1 MDIKLKHL
9 VFIPVLIFV
18 FSLLVLLNN
27 YKTTGDFIT
36 KDVDLK
42 GGTLITIES
51 SEPINTKLL
60 EERLSEK
67 HGSIMIS
74 SSRTLTGYG
83 VNIETFADANT
94 TQIIDDVEESDV
106 TITSFS
112 VESIGPVLG
121 ELFWRQVVYVLIV
134 AFVLMSLIIFVVYR
148 VPLVSFSIIFAI
160 LANIIATL
168 AITSIL
174 GIKISFASF
183 AGLLMLI
190 AYSVDT
196 NIVLTS
202 KVLKGMEGFNSAYK
216 KALRTGLTLTG
227 TITVTMVVVLL
238 LSTSKLMT
246 NIAGVLVVGFLMDI
260 PNTWILNSFLI
271 EWYVAK
277 YMVRK

>member
-1 MDIKLKHL
+1 MDVKLKHL
-9 VFIPVLIFV
+9 VLIPVSIFV
-18 FSLLVLLNN
+18 FSLLILLNN
-27 YKTTGDFIT
+27 YRTTGDFIA

-42 GGTLITIES
+42 GGTLIIIES
-51 SEPINTKLL
+51 SKPINIKLL
-60 EERLSEK
+60 EEQLSK
-67 HGSIMIS
+67 KYGSIIIS
-74 SSRTLTGYG
+74 SLKTLTGYG
-83 VNIETFADANT
+83 VNIEIFADANT
-94 TQIIDDVEESDV
+94 TQIINDVKEYGVE
-106 TITSFS
+106 ITSFS

-121 ELFWRQVVYVLIV
+121 ELFWKQVVYVLV
-134 AFVLMSLIIFVVYR
+134 VGFVLMSLIIFIVYR
-148 VPLVSFSIIFAI
+148 VPIVSFSIIFAI

-202 KVLKGMEGFNSAYK
+202 KALKGMENFNSAYK

-227 TITVTMVVVLL
+227 TITATMVVVLL

-246 NIAGVLVVGFLMDI
+246 GIAEVLVIGFLMDI

-271 EWYVAK
+271 EWYIAK

>member
-1 MDIKLKHL
+1 MNIKLKHL
-9 VFIPVLIFV
+9 VFIPVLIFL

-27 YKTTGDFIT
+27 YRTTDDFIA

-51 SEPINTKLL
+51 SEPIDVKLL
-60 EERLSEK
+60 EKQLLEK
-67 HGSIMIS
+67 HGSVIIS
-74 SSRTLTGYG
+74 SLRTLTGYG
-83 VNIETFADANT
+83 VGIETFADANT
-94 TQIIDDVEESDV
+94 TQVINDIKESGV
-106 TITSFS
+106 TVASFS

-121 ELFWRQVVYVLIV
+121 ELFWKQVVYVLIV
-134 AFVLMSLIIFVVYR
+134 GFVLMSLVIFIVYR

-174 GIKISFASF
+174 GIKIGFASF

-202 KVLKGMEGFNSAYK
+202 NVLKGGGDFNLTYK

-227 TITVTMVVVLL
+227 AITATMVVVLL

-246 NIAGVLVVGFLMDI
+246 NIAGVLVIGFLMDI

-271 EWYVAK
+271 EWYITK
-277 YMVRK
+277 YRVRR

>member
-9 VFIPVLIFV
+9 VFIPLLIFL
-18 FSLLVLLNN
+18 FSLFVLLNN
-27 YKTTGDFIT
+27 YRTTGDFIA

-42 GGTLITIES
+42 GGTLITVES

-67 HGSIMIS
+67 YGSLIIS
-74 SSRTLTGYG
+74 SLRTLTGYG
-83 VNIETFADANT
+83 VNIEIFADANT
-94 TQIIDDVEESDV
+94 TQIIDDVKETGV

-134 AFVLMSLIIFVVYR
+134 AFVLMSLIIFIVYR

-168 AITSIL
+168 AITSVL

-227 TITVTMVVVLL
+227 AITATMVVVLL

-246 NIAGVLVVGFLMDI
+246 NIAEVLVVGFLMDI